1 MNFRENMAS
10 LRTLSDDYYQSRV
23 SFLQYRDQRS
33 ELLKIIDEE
42 LNGIKIIEEEIVI
55 HDNSIIHKAL
65 SFLKIDKLKET
76 N

>member
-1 MNFRENMAS
+1 MAS
-10 LRTLSDDYYQSRV
+10 LRTLSDDYYKNRV
-23 SFLQYRDQRS
+23 SFLQYRTQRS

-42 LNGIKIIEEEIVI
+42 LNGIKILEEEIVVY
-55 HDNSIIHKAL
+55 DNSIIDKAL

>member
-1 MNFRENMAS
+1 MNFRANMAS
-10 LRTLSDDYYQSRV
+10 LRTLSDDYYKNRV
-23 SFLQYRDQRS
+23 SFLQYRTQRS

-42 LNGIKIIEEEIVI
+42 LNGIKILEEEIVVY
-55 HDNSIIHKAL
+55 DNSIIDKAL